1 MGFEKA
7 RNLILLL
14 SQHLSSSASG
24 QLLLSNLSIFFLKV
38 GDSLSNQVESVFG
51 FFLKESKILSH
62 HLCVQFLHSSLNLSE
77 KSIHV

>member
-7 RNLILLL
+7 RDLILLL

-24 QLLLSNLSIFFLKV
+24 HLLLTKLLINFLKV

-62 HLCVQFLHSSLNLSE
+62 HLCVQVFHSSLNLSE
-77 KSIHV
+77 ESIHV